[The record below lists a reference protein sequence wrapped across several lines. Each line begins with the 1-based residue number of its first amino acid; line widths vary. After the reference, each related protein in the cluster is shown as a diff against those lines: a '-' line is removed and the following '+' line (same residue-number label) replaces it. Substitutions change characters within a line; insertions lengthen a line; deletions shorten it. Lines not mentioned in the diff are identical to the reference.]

1 MVYTIL
7 CVYVRLTIISLFTVV
22 LNLFK
27 SSATSANGTTGNG
40 VSEGG
45 REEGEGEGGEVRG
58 EGGDGV
64 TCEVREK
71 EEEAPG
77 MEGATEM
84 KESGNGDETAK
95 PKHPLERY
103 TCRDTSTVIEVVCI
117 HNYGGY
123 VHMYVMLLCII
134 AHSI

>member
-1 MVYTIL
+1 M
-7 CVYVRLTIISLFTVV
+7 YVRLTIISLFAVV

-27 SSATSANGTTGNG
+27 SSAAPSTSANGTTSNG

-45 REEGEGEGGEVRG
+45 REEGEGGEVRG

-71 EEEAPG
+71 EEEEAPG

-103 TCRDTSTVIEVVCI
+103 TCRDTSTVICI
-117 HNYGGY
+117 HT
-123 VHMYVMLLCII
+123 LWW
-134 AHSI
+134 